1 MDTKKLL
8 MGTVVGGIAYFILGF
23 LIYGMALMDTMAAY
37 TNASC
42 MRADADMVW
51 WAMILGNFGFGALLT
66 YIFLASGKVTSFGAG
81 LQMGAAV
88 SLLASISVDLMMFAT
103 TTLNNGLT
111 GIVIDVVASTV
122 IGALAGG
129 AIGKVLGSGNKPAA
143 A

>member
-37 TNASC
+37 TNVSC
-42 MRADADMVW
+42 MRADADMIW
-51 WAMILGNFGFGALLT
+51 WAMILGNFGFGGMLT
-66 YIFLASGKVTSFGAG
+66 YIFLTSGNVSSFGAG
-81 LQMGAAV
+81 MKTGAVV
-88 SLLASISVDLMMFAT
+88 SLLAAISVDMMMFAT

-111 GIVIDVVASTV
+111 GIAIDVVASTV
-122 IGALAGG
+122 IGMLAGG
-129 AIGKVLGSGNKPAA
+129 AIGAVIGTGNKAA